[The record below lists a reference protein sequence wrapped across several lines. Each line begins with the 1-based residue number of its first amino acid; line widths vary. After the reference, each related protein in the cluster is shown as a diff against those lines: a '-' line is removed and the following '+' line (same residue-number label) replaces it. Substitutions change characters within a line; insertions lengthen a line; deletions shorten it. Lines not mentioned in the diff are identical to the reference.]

1 MQNDTPAPK
10 YEYVEPNPNEP
21 LNTLPLVEAAAA
33 AIWDKKGFEVVAL
46 RVREIVQYTDY
57 LVIASATSDR
67 HAMAIADGVE
77 DRIFKEFGQKP
88 IGSEGRRQGRWVLVD
103 FGDIV
108 VHIFHRPVR
117 DYYEIERLYAD
128 APRVELVEPQWLKDT
143 SPDMLIEQAVDYG
156 DELWRTTN
164 GADWDEEAEDSGSS
178 AEDAEGAGDDGDDGD
193 FEANEGEDDDADP
206 DAEDADEPAPGS
218 KSR

>member
-1 MQNDTPAPK
+1 LQNDTLASAKDLP
-10 YEYVEPNPNEP
+10 P

-57 LVIASATSDR
+57 MVIASATSDR
-67 HAMAIADGVE
+67 HAMAIADEVE
-77 DRIFKEFGQKP
+77 DRIFKLYKQKP

-108 VHIFHRPVR
+108 VHVFHRPVR

-128 APRVELVEPQWLKDT
+128 APQVELNEPAWVKET
-143 SPDMLIEQAVDYG
+143 SPESMIEQAGDYG
-156 DELWRTTN
+156 DELWRTTDGN
-164 GADWDEEAEDSGSS
+164 TEGGDWDD
-178 AEDAEGAGDDGDDGD
+178 EGG
-193 FEANEGEDDDADP
+193 ETWQVEGEQEADEGDESADDDATSEDEADD
-206 DAEDADEPAPGS
+206 DAPHDRG
-218 KSR
+218 